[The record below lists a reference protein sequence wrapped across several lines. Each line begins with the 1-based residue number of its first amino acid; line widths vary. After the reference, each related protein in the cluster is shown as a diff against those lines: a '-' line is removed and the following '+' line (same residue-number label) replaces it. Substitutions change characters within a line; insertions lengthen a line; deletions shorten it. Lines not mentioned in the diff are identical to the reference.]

1 MSKRP
6 GVEVY
11 HLSVDMTDPNTM
23 TMLYKLGQGCV
34 KEQHYGLAL
43 ARVVDLPPKVLAIA
57 EKVSKTLVAQAAAKK
72 KSSRSLAINKRRKL
86 LHALKEH
93 LEQLRESPMDNQ
105 TLLEWIEKVRRE
117 FIIRMEMIGNE
128 MADCDSEI
136 SDDEGTNDGSESI
149 FSGEPR
155 SEETLASDGT

>member
-1 MSKRP
+1 MSERS

-57 EKVSKTLVAQAAAKK
+57 EKVSKTLVAQTAAKK
-72 KSSRSLAINKRRKL
+72 RSSRTSAIHKRRKL

-93 LEQLRESPMDNQ
+93 LEQLRDSSMDNP

-117 FIIRMEMIGNE
+117 FITRMEMIGNE
-128 MADCDSEI
+128 MADCNSEL
-136 SDDEGTNDGSESI
+136 SEDEGTNDGSESL

-155 SEETLASDGT
+155 SEETLTSDGT